1 MNNKKTKRVTIADLA
16 KMIKEDVVDRM
27 ATKED
32 LNAQQ
37 ETLNKMNKTLTTHG
51 QVIQV
56 MLKEITTIHKNTK
69 SFRENISTLY
79 TDHLAYDRKID
90 NVIVRVEKL
99 ELKSK

>member
-37 ETLNKMNKTLTTHG
+37 KTLNKMNKTLTTHG

-56 MLKEITTIHKNTK
+56 MLKEITAIW
-69 SFRENISTLY
+69 RMI
-79 TDHLAYDRKID
+79 
-90 NVIVRVEKL
+90 EK
-99 ELKSK
+99 

>member
-1 MNNKKTKRVTIADLA
+1 MKKVAQKTSGKYLTENRFKKFENSFESNMRSIAQSFSRVDESM
-16 KMIKEDVVDRM
+16 KMQQDV
-27 ATKED
+27 
-32 LNAQQ
+32 L
-37 ETLNKMNKTLTTHG
+37 H
-51 QVIQV
+51 I
-56 MLKEITTIHKNTK
+56 MLKEITAIHEDTK

>member
-32 LNAQQ
+32 LNAQR
-37 ETLNKMNKTLTTHG
+37 ETLNKMNKTLTTDG

-56 MLKEITTIHKNTK
+56 MLKEITAIHEDTK
-69 SFRENISTLY
+69 SFRQNISTLY

-90 NVIVRVEKL
+90 NVTVRVENL
-99 ELKSK
+99 ELKLK

>member
-1 MNNKKTKRVTIADLA
+1 MNNKKTKKVTIADLA

-32 LNAQQ
+32 LNVQQ

-56 MLKEITTIHKNTK
+56 MLKEITAIHEDTK
-69 SFRENISTLY
+69 SFRENVSSLNSDGLSY
-79 TDHLAYDRKID
+79 NRKID
-90 NVIVRVEKL
+90 NLTVRVEKL
-99 ELKSK
+99 ESKSK